1 MKIKKNFKIKKST
14 NAQIDGLIV
23 FFFGGGRCKNVMI
36 MIVCERVGLGW
47 KSDDHQKN

>member
-23 FFFGGGRCKNVMI
+23 FFFGGGRCMNVMM
-36 MIVCERVGLGW
+36 MIVCEKGWVGLE
-47 KSDDHQKN
+47 KR